1 MASKKDVGDINEL
14 LLIIKLNEDNLD
26 ISSEG
31 EEDND
36 TSFDQNN
43 NSYTGETND
52 NNSSGV

>member
-1 MASKKDVGDINEL
+1 LASKKDVGDINEL

-36 TSFDQNN
+36 TTTDHNN
-43 NSYTGETND
+43 NSFTAETND